1 MSYKVQY
8 SAEARQDL
16 RYKAGILGNSIT
28 ADESAIYKNPTAI
41 KNLKNSKNSI
51 KSVAKRTY
59 VCYNRNR

>member
-16 RYKAGILGNSIT
+16 RYKARILGNSIT

-41 KNLKNSKNSI
+41 KNLKNSI
-51 KSVAKRTY
+51 KQYKTV
-59 VCYNRNR
+59 

>member
-1 MSYKVQY
+1 MSRKTH
-8 SAEARQDL
+8 SGFL

-41 KNLKNSKNSI
+41 KNLKNSI
-51 KSVAKRTY
+51 KSVAKRTC

>member
-41 KNLKNSKNSI
+41 KNLKNSI
-51 KSVAKRTY
+51 KSVAKRTC
-59 VCYNRNR
+59 VRYNRNR